1 MTARGVR
8 QRRSPEYSA
17 FKEIHK
23 SHCLNSQ
30 DLRASSEKELLFYG
44 KVIVPCTAELMM
56 YKITLTSPTPTVAL
70 ANSKENRES
79 KETTGDQKTTRSRP
93 LPVNLNMTLKLSSSY
108 KEQRVERELLRAD
121 VNASLGDIN
130 RDECVSFLSS
140 VNSPADLN
148 SINNWKEHEHI
159 SRD

>member
-1 MTARGVR
+1 
-8 QRRSPEYSA
+8 
-17 FKEIHK
+17 
-23 SHCLNSQ
+23 
-30 DLRASSEKELLFYG
+30 
-44 KVIVPCTAELMM
+44 M

-70 ANSKENRES
+70 ANSEENRES
-79 KETTGDQKTTRSRP
+79 KETTGHQKTTRSRP

-108 KEQRVERELLRAD
+108 KERRVERELLRAD

-140 VNSPADLN
+140 VNGPADLN